1 MCISS
6 DLSFQ
11 LEEVTRCILLCSC
24 DSPGSNSKFRKEIL
38 KSAVSIES
46 VAHKNWFR
54 WYKWRQVQ
62 DKWISVHQA
71 PHLCTEGMKPV
82 EFWFHWIRLLL
93 LLLLLLEGKK
103 KQTGFR
109 GLLFLTEKLLCSEI
123 LIAWVLC
130 FYWRLSGSSDRTY
143 GVLYKHSF
151 RLFIAL
157 KMAISVM
164 RNDDLAP
171 FWVIKNLFLRAK
183 SSWSYSFGWLW
194 S

>member
-1 MCISS
+1 MNVVNNSALFLKSIFLAPDCVFKFLNQWCLSCCVHFVWPLLSAGRS
-6 DLSFQ
+6 DTLYPSLF
-11 LEEVTRCILLCSC
+11 LRL
-24 DSPGSNSKFRKEIL
+24 PGSNSKFRKEIL

-93 LLLLLLEGKK
+93 LLLLLLLEGKK

-123 LIAWVLC
+123 LIA
-130 FYWRLSGSSDRTY
+130 
-143 GVLYKHSF
+143 
-151 RLFIAL
+151 
-157 KMAISVM
+157 
-164 RNDDLAP
+164 
-171 FWVIKNLFLRAK
+171 
-183 SSWSYSFGWLW
+183 
-194 S
+194 